1 LPLSLSLER
10 ARSWGRASVI
20 GATGQSSC
28 ESRMPATFHFDTRQ
42 SPRILDMAFKFS
54 LGGAK
59 GNKPQVNLRAK
70 AEEEAAARE
79 RDEKNALD
87 KVMAEFEEE
96 HGAGSTVLGNTER
109 REAEEDVF
117 VPTGSKRHFTGR
129 QRSMKSG
136 PGTLE
141 PEPLDCF
148 PRPGGPGR
156 LAPQAPSRFGNA
168 APSGPAASDNS
179 KPGENVFTTV
189 VAKAS
194 NLPPSMDPRRLEDLF
209 SEFPS
214 LKVTKVEKIPP
225 QGPIAKGRPTAT
237 MKITFDREANARDLD
252 DAMNRLNDKKYLGRG
267 YYLHLDRYL
276 GGRAISTEQRT
287 EPFGARWQA
296 PEVAKGYAPPPD
308 LGGGN
313 RDRDRPREDTERL
326 VITANQPP
334 DLATLRLVHM
344 TIEGVINGGVEF
356 EAGLMNDPQVQ
367 EEERFAWLY
376 DQKHP
381 VNRYYR
387 WRLHQIVC
395 DTPNSEIF
403 ARQGDWQGP
412 TDPLADEFANHLG
425 AFDADY
431 EDSDEDEDE
440 EKPQQRQ
447 LPIGDNYPG
456 RVDNGHGIMSPRS
469 RAMFLWLL
477 TSLPPGSIVADDIA
491 AISVFAVEHAA
502 QGMDE
507 VINMLISNLIEPFQ
521 MTQANTRRRTGA
533 NEGKEEHRRADLRQV
548 TLNGL
553 RILSDV
559 LLTTS
564 RESGVAYK
572 YRLAIGTQLVERKV
586 FEHLEKLP
594 AQLEMGRMTEKT
606 YRDDVNSILTVWQDE
621 HLFDKPTLGHLDE
634 AFNARERQ
642 REQEELERKVA
653 EKRNKRKV
661 VPRSTTDMASKA
673 DEQDEMDVDVDE
685 ESPAISGRDGADDED
700 SASGEVE
707 GADGVE
713 ASPALAAVPAAVSAA
728 APEAVVDEVPGET
741 AAARARRLRPKAEDM
756 FASDGE

>member
-1 LPLSLSLER
+1 
-10 ARSWGRASVI
+10 
-20 GATGQSSC
+20 
-28 ESRMPATFHFDTRQ
+28 
-42 SPRILDMAFKFS
+42 MAFKFS

-59 GNKPQVNLRAK
+59 ANKPQVNLKAK
-70 AEEEAAARE
+70 AEEEARE
-79 RDEKNALD
+79 REEKNALD

-96 HGAGSTVLGNTER
+96 HGAGSTVLGDTER

-141 PEPLDCF
+141 PEPLDGF

-156 LAPQAPSRFGNA
+156 LPPQAPSRFGNA
-168 APSGPAASDNS
+168 ALSGLAVTDNN

-194 NLPPSMDPRRLEDLF
+194 NLPPSMDPRRLEELF
-209 SEFPS
+209 AEFPS
-214 LKVTKVEKIPP
+214 LKVTKVERIPS
-225 QGPIAKGRPTAT
+225 QGSIAKGRPTAT
-237 MKITFDREANARDLD
+237 MKITFDKEANARDLD
-252 DAMNRLNDKKYLGRG
+252 DAMNRLNDKKYLGKG

-403 ARQGDWQGP
+403 SRQGDWQGP

-572 YRLAIGTQLVERKV
+572 YRLAIGTQLVERRV

-594 AQLEMGRMTEKT
+594 VQLEMGRMTEKT

-621 HLFDKPTLGHLDE
+621 HLFDKPTLAHLDE

-642 REQEELERKVA
+642 KEQEELERKLA
-653 EKRNKRKV
+653 EKRNKRKT
-661 VPRSTTDMASKA
+661 VPRNAADTSSSKTG
-673 DEQDEMDVDVDE
+673 EQDEMDVDEEE
-685 ESPAISGRDGADDED
+685 ESTVSAMDGADDGRGD
-700 SASGEVE
+700 DDRRD
-707 GADGVE
+707 DGQGGDDAE
-713 ASPALAAVPAAVSAA
+713 ASLAPATVPVAVPTA
-728 APEAVVDEVPGET
+728 APKVAPVVVDEVPGET

>member
-1 LPLSLSLER
+1 
-10 ARSWGRASVI
+10 
-20 GATGQSSC
+20 
-28 ESRMPATFHFDTRQ
+28 
-42 SPRILDMAFKFS
+42 MAFKFS
-54 LGGAK
+54 LGA
-59 GNKPQVNLRAK
+59 AK
-70 AEEEAAARE
+70 ANKAQLNAKIRADEEAKERE
-79 RDEKNALD
+79 EKNALD

-96 HGAGSTVLGNTER
+96 HGAGSKVLGEPER
-109 REAEEDVF
+109 QEAEEDVF

-129 QRSMKSG
+129 QRNMKSG

-141 PEPLDCF
+141 TDPLDEF
-148 PRPGGPGR
+148 RSAGPGR
-156 LAPQAPSRFGNA
+156 LAPPTQPRFGGA
-168 APSGPAASDNS
+168 APSGPAALEGG
-179 KPGENVFTTV
+179 KQRENLYTTV

-194 NLPPSMDPRRLEDLF
+194 NLPPAMDPRRVEELF
-209 SEFPS
+209 AEFPS
-214 LKVTKVEKIPP
+214 LKVTKVEKIPS
-225 QGPIAKGRPTAT
+225 QGSKGRPTAT
-237 MKITFDREANARDLD
+237 MKVIFDKDANARDLD

-276 GGRAISTEQRT
+276 GGRVVGTEQRT

-308 LGGGN
+308 LGGGA
-313 RDRDRPREDTERL
+313 RDRDRAREDTERL
-326 VITANQPP
+326 VVTANQPP
-334 DLATLRLVHM
+334 DIATLRLVHM

-367 EEERFAWLY
+367 EEERFAWLF

-403 ARQGDWQGP
+403 ARQGNWQGP

-431 EDSDEDEDE
+431 EDSEDEEDE

-447 LPIGDNYPG
+447 LPVGDNYPG

-507 VINMLISNLIEPFQ
+507 VIHILISNLIEPFQ
-521 MTQANTRRRTGA
+521 MTETNTRRRLGDT
-533 NEGKEEHRRADLRQV
+533 EGREERRRTDLRQT
-548 TLNGL
+548 TLNAL
-553 RILSDV
+553 RIISDV

-564 RESGVAYK
+564 RESGVSYK
-572 YRLAIGTQLVERKV
+572 YRLAIGTQLVARKA
-586 FEHLEKLP
+586 FEHLQRLP
-594 AQLEMGRMTEKT
+594 GQLEMGRMTERT
-606 YRDDVNSILTVWQDE
+606 YRDEVNSILTVWKDE
-621 HLFDKPTLGHLDE
+621 HLFDKPALEHLDE
-634 AFNARERQ
+634 AFNAQERQ
-642 REQEELERKVA
+642 KEQDEQERKLA
-653 EKRNKRKV
+653 EKRNKRKAV
-661 VPRSTTDMASKA
+661 SRAVGSTKVEDK
-673 DEQDEMDVDVDE
+673 DGGDKMDVDAEDVPDMNALDG
-685 ESPAISGRDGADDED
+685 SSDGRRQARPASSTAVEAEAEDKAAEGLKVKEAAAQERSGA
-700 SASGEVE
+700 AAVEVE
-707 GADGVE
+707 VA
-713 ASPALAAVPAAVSAA
+713 
-728 APEAVVDEVPGET
+728 GET

>member
-1 LPLSLSLER
+1 LRELLLTLH
-10 ARSWGRASVI
+10 I
-20 GATGQSSC
+20 NN
-28 ESRMPATFHFDTRQ
+28 
-42 SPRILDMAFKFS
+42 MAFKFS
-54 LGGAK
+54 LGAAK
-59 GNKPQVNLRAK
+59 ANKTQLNAKIK
-70 AEEEAAARE
+70 AEEEAKERE
-79 RDEKNALD
+79 EKNALD

-96 HGAGSTVLGNTER
+96 HGAGSKVLGEPER
-109 REAEEDVF
+109 QEAEEDVF

-129 QRSMKSG
+129 QRNMKSG

-141 PEPLDCF
+141 TDPLDEF
-148 PRPGGPGR
+148 RSAGPGR
-156 LAPQAPSRFGNA
+156 LAPPTQSRFGGA
-168 APSGPAASDNS
+168 VPSGPAALEGG
-179 KPGENVFTTV
+179 KQRENLYTTV

-194 NLPPSMDPRRLEDLF
+194 NLPPAMDPRRVEELF
-209 SEFPS
+209 AEFPS
-214 LKVTKVEKIPP
+214 LKVTKVEKIPS
-225 QGPIAKGRPTAT
+225 QGSKGRPTAT
-237 MKITFDREANARDLD
+237 MKVIFDKDANARDLD

-276 GGRAISTEQRT
+276 GGRVVGTEQRT

-308 LGGGN
+308 LGGGV

-326 VITANQPP
+326 VVTANQPP
-334 DLATLRLVHM
+334 DIATLRLVHM

-367 EEERFAWLY
+367 EEERFAWLF

-403 ARQGDWQGP
+403 ARQGNWQGP

-431 EDSDEDEDE
+431 EDSEDEEDE

-447 LPIGDNYPG
+447 LPVGDNYPG

-491 AISVFAVEHAA
+491 AVSVFAVEHAA

-507 VINMLISNLIEPFQ
+507 VIHILISNLIEPFQ
-521 MTQANTRRRTGA
+521 MTETNTRRRLGDT
-533 NEGKEEHRRADLRQV
+533 EGREERRRTDLRQT
-548 TLNGL
+548 TLNAL
-553 RILSDV
+553 RIISDV

-564 RESGVAYK
+564 RESGVSYK
-572 YRLAIGTQLVERKV
+572 YRLAIGTQLVERKA
-586 FEHLEKLP
+586 FEHLQRLP
-594 AQLEMGRMTEKT
+594 GQLEMGRMTERT
-606 YRDDVNSILTVWQDE
+606 YRDEVNSILTVWKDE
-621 HLFDKPTLGHLDE
+621 HLFDKPALEHLDE
-634 AFNARERQ
+634 AFNAQERQ
-642 REQEELERKVA
+642 KEQDEQERKLA
-653 EKRNKRKV
+653 EKRNKRKAV
-661 VPRSTTDMASKA
+661 SRPVGSTKVEDKEE
-673 DEQDEMDVDVDE
+673 DKEEDKDGGDRMDVDQENVADTNALDG
-685 ESPAISGRDGADDED
+685 STDGRRQARPD
-700 SASGEVE
+700 SSTP
-707 GADGVE
+707 VE
-713 ASPALAAVPAAVSAA
+713 AEGKAGEGLK
-728 APEAVVDEVPGET
+728 EVPGET